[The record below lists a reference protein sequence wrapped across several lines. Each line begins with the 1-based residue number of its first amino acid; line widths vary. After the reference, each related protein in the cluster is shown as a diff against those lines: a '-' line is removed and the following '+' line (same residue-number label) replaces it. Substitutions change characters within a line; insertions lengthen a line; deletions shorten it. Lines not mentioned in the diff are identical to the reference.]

1 MTSWQCPKLL
11 CATACAIILLTLI
24 GTSAVA
30 QTKDAS
36 APAEPSAPTVKI
48 LAAEMPA
55 ITDSL
60 TVKFVMEN
68 PTKTPMVATPILD
81 VPEEL
86 MVGSRK
92 KPGAS
97 GGQLEVT
104 GKSVDLNAGETEEGE
119 LSLTPL
125 NWREA
130 YSAIGFRCH
139 TINLRVRLV
148 YEIIPGERVHQQP
161 RATKEITPQ
170 GPWIGVA
177 AGAVMA
183 VLVVI
188 AFGILFDLY
197 NHRTPQYGRAVLTL
211 AMGCATVIISSFVFR
226 FLAVS
231 IPQLPLAVN
240 VKDILGGALLGLV
253 FRPLIVWLAR
263 LLGIQPPAA
272 ARG

>member
-1 MTSWQCPKLL
+1 L
-11 CATACAIILLTLI
+11 ATK
-24 GTSAVA
+24 SAFA
-30 QTKDAS
+30 QSKDAA
-36 APAEPSAPTVKI
+36 APVEPSAPAVKI
-48 LAAEMPA
+48 LAAEMPT
-55 ITDSL
+55 ITDAL

-68 PTKTPMVATPILD
+68 PTKTPMVVTPILE
-81 VPEEL
+81 VPDEL
-86 MVGSRK
+86 IVGSRK
-92 KPGAS
+92 KLGVSS
-97 GGQLEVT
+97 GGQLEVS
-104 GKSVDLNAGETEEGE
+104 GKSVDLNAGETEDGE
-119 LSLTPL
+119 LGLTPL

-130 YSAIGFRCH
+130 YSAVGFRCH
-139 TINLRVRLV
+139 AINVRVRLV
-148 YEIIPGERVHQQP
+148 YEITPGTREHQQP
-161 RATKEITPQ
+161 RATKELTPQ

-197 NHRTPQYGRAVLTL
+197 NHHTPQYGRAVLTL
-211 AMGCATVIISSFVFR
+211 VMGCATVVISSFVFR

-240 VKDILGGALLGLV
+240 VKDMLGGAVLGLV

-272 ARG
+272 ARS